1 MKCKV
6 VALCLCILLLLPAFS
21 VRSIAAEN
29 SHDPLTVKE
38 ATTVSTSPL
47 TVDVPFA
54 LSFADAT
61 GINLNIRVNPHLVDT
76 AKLVSPAACLSNTLY
91 TANQTDDKVKVAIA
105 SASPISNEGVLFS
118 LRLTLKSTPTEED
131 ELCKLL
137 QIKINERI
145 ISQATDRILLTGVT
159 NGALY
164 ERDVIVNFNE
174 GTATLNG
181 APYVGGT
188 AITEDGSYRLIVTD
202 LSGKTREINFTVD
215 KIPDISVT
223 VSWTNM
229 SFVYSEGDWDPSS
242 HTYGTGTW
250 SPVSDGG
257 GTVAVTNA
265 CRLTVETAF
274 QYVEGA
280 GNEGISGSFLSDG
293 ETVTGFVLSKN
304 ESKSVVLTLSG
315 VPSTEMNQETL
326 GVVTVT
332 ISEKKEG

>member
-6 VALCLCILLLLPAFS
+6 MALCLCILLLLPAFS
-21 VRSIAAEN
+21 IRSVAADH
-29 SHDPLTVKE
+29 SHDPLTLKD

-54 LSFADAT
+54 LSFTDAT

-76 AKLVSPAACLSNTLY
+76 AKLVNPAACLSNTLY

-105 SASPISNEGVLFS
+105 SPTPISNTGTLFF

-137 QIKINERI
+137 QIKINEKI
-145 ISQATDRILLTGVT
+145 VSQATDRILLTGVT

-164 ERDVIVNFNE
+164 ERDVTVNFNE

-181 APYVGGT
+181 SPYVGGT

-202 LSGKTREINFTVD
+202 LSGKAREINFIVD

-229 SFVYSEGDWDPSS
+229 SFVYSEGDWDPSTHS
-242 HTYGTGTW
+242 YGMGTW

-257 GTVAVTNA
+257 GTVTITNA
-265 CRLTVETAF
+265 CRLTVEAAF
-274 QYVEGA
+274 QYVPNA
-280 GNEGISGSFLSDG
+280 KMEGIIGSFLSDG
-293 ETVTGFVLSKN
+293 DMVTGFTLSKS